1 MDNNPNLGGQYLR
14 DSLSHSDEEIET
26 NEDVQNGKMDIEKE
40 DDGYKP
46 RSHLPWVWPL
56 SGPFMVI
63 RYKQVYIYIIL
74 LTLIFFL
81 IN

>member
-46 RSHLPWVWPL
+46 RSHLPWV
-56 SGPFMVI
+56 
-63 RYKQVYIYIIL
+63 
-74 LTLIFFL
+74 
-81 IN
+81 